1 VLCGSLNNALAVFSC
16 ASEIPGVNGI
26 LSDFGGAV
34 KESSTYDIAILG
46 VPYDG
51 KSSYLRGPSQ
61 GPQAIR
67 AASTVEA
74 INAWTELGINLEDAV
89 TIVDLGDVDVGGNFS
104 DISLRV
110 EEKVSEILKRDG
122 LPIVLGGDHSISLPV
137 VRGMAKKYS
146 ALDILHFDA
155 HPDLYEE
162 LYGDRFSHACPFAR
176 ILDEGLAENLV
187 QVGIRASTG
196 DHRQKAAVF
205 GVRTI
210 AMKDWQDDLKLAF
223 SNPLYIS
230 FDVDVLDPAFA
241 PGVSHHEPGG
251 LSTRQVI
258 NLLHALEADIVG
270 MDLVEVNPTRDVLGI
285 TAAAAVKI
293 VMEAAAKMT
302 LKIQTKQK
310 EEK

>member
-1 VLCGSLNNALAVFSC
+1 M
-16 ASEIPGVNGI
+16 
-26 LSDFGGAV
+26 SDFGGAL
-34 KESSTYDIAILG
+34 KENSTYDIAILG

-51 KSSYLRGPSQ
+51 KSSYLWGSSQ

-67 AASTVEA
+67 AASTGEA

-89 TIVDLGDVDVGGNFS
+89 TIVDLGDVDVAGNFS
-104 DISLRV
+104 DVSLRI
-110 EEKVSEILKRDG
+110 EEKVREILERDG

-137 VRGMAKKYS
+137 IRAMAKKYPV
-146 ALDILHFDA
+146 LDILHFDA

-176 ILDEGLAENLV
+176 VLDEGLAENLV

-196 DHRQKAAVF
+196 DHRQKAAAF

-210 AMKDWQDDLKLAF
+210 AMKDWQDDLALAF

-230 FDVDVLDPAFA
+230 FDADVLDPAFA

-258 NLLHALEADIVG
+258 NLLHALKADIVG
-270 MDLVEVNPTRDVLGI
+270 MDVVEVNPTRDVSGI

-293 VMEAAAKMT
+293 IMEAAARMT
-302 LKIQTKQK
+302 LMIQTKQK

>member
-1 VLCGSLNNALAVFSC
+1 M
-16 ASEIPGVNGI
+16 
-26 LSDFGGAV
+26 SDFGGAV
-34 KESSTYDIAILG
+34 KESNTYDIAILG

-51 KSSYLRGPSQ
+51 KSSYLKGPSK

-67 AASTVEA
+67 TASTGEA

-89 TIVDLGDVDVGGNFS
+89 TIVDLGDVDVEGAFS
-104 DISLRV
+104 DISARV
-110 EEKVSEILKRDG
+110 EDKVGEILERGG
-122 LPIVLGGDHSISLPV
+122 LPIVLGGDHSISLPI
-137 VRGMAKKYS
+137 VRAMAKMYP

-162 LYGDRFSHACPFAR
+162 LYGDPFSHACPFAR
-176 ILDEGLAENLV
+176 ILDEHLAENLV
-187 QVGIRASTG
+187 QVGIRASTEA
-196 DHRQKAAVF
+196 HRQKAAAL

-210 AMKDWQDDLKLAF
+210 TMKDWKDDLALAF

-230 FDVDVLDPAFA
+230 FDADVLDPAFA

-258 NLLHALEADIVG
+258 NLLHTLEADIIG
-270 MDLVEVNPTRDVLGI
+270 MDMVEVNPTRDVSGI

-293 VMEAAAKMT
+293 IMETAAKIAIT
-302 LKIQTKQK
+302 VQSK
-310 EEK
+310 EKEKK

>member
-1 VLCGSLNNALAVFSC
+1 M
-16 ASEIPGVNGI
+16 
-26 LSDFGGAV
+26 SDFGGTV
-34 KESSTYDIAILG
+34 KENNTYDIAILG

-51 KSSYLRGPSQ
+51 KSSYLKGPSQ

-67 AASTVEA
+67 EASTGEA

-89 TIVDLGDVDVGGNFS
+89 TIVDLGDVDVTGSYS
-104 DISLRV
+104 DISARV
-110 EEKVSEILKRDG
+110 EERVSEILERDG
-122 LPIVLGGDHSISLPV
+122 MPIVLGGDHSISLPV
-137 VRGMAKKYS
+137 IRAFAKKYS
-146 ALDILHFDA
+146 SLDILHFDA

-162 LYGDRFSHACPFAR
+162 LYGDRFSHASPFAR
-176 ILDEGLAENLV
+176 VLDEGLSDSLV

-196 DHRQKAAVF
+196 DHRQKTADF

-210 AMKDWQDDLKLAF
+210 TMTDWKDDLALVF
-223 SNPLYIS
+223 SNPLYVS

-258 NLLHALEADIVG
+258 NMLHALEADIVG
-270 MDLVEVNPTRDVLGI
+270 MDVVEVNPTRDISGI

-293 VMEAAAKMT
+293 IMETAAKMT
-302 LKIQTKQK
+302 LMNQEKQK
-310 EEK
+310 EGK

>member
-1 VLCGSLNNALAVFSC
+1 M
-16 ASEIPGVNGI
+16 
-26 LSDFGGAV
+26 SDFGGAV
-34 KESSTYDIAILG
+34 KENNTYDIAILG
-46 VPYDG
+46 IPYDG
-51 KSSYLRGPSQ
+51 KSSYLRGPSK

-67 AASTVEA
+67 AASTGEA

-89 TIVDLGDVDVGGNFS
+89 SIVDLGDVDVAGNFTE
-104 DISLRV
+104 ISARV
-110 EEKVSEILKRDG
+110 EDRVWEILERNG
-122 LPIVLGGDHSISLPV
+122 RPIVLGGDHSISLPV
-137 VRGMAKKYS
+137 VRAMAKKYS
-146 ALDILHFDA
+146 TLDILHFDA

-176 ILDEGLAENLV
+176 ILDEGLAKNLV

-196 DHRQKAAVF
+196 DHRQKAAAF

-210 AMKDWQDDLKLAF
+210 TMKDWQDDLKLAF

-230 FDVDVLDPAFA
+230 FDADVLDPAFA

-270 MDLVEVNPTRDVLGI
+270 MDLVEVNPARDISGI

-293 VMEAAAKMT
+293 IMEAAAKMT
-302 LKIQTKQK
+302 LTIQAKQK
-310 EEK
+310 EAK

>member
-1 VLCGSLNNALAVFSC
+1 M
-16 ASEIPGVNGI
+16 
-26 LSDFGGAV
+26 SDFGGTV
-34 KESSTYDIAILG
+34 KENNTYDIAILG

-51 KSSYLRGPSQ
+51 KSSYLKGPSQ

-67 AASTVEA
+67 AASTGEA

-89 TIVDLGDVDVGGNFS
+89 TIVDLGDVDVTGSYS
-104 DISLRV
+104 DISARV
-110 EEKVSEILKRDG
+110 EERVSEILERDG
-122 LPIVLGGDHSISLPV
+122 MPIVLGGDHSISLPV
-137 VRGMAKKYS
+137 IRAFAKKYS
-146 ALDILHFDA
+146 SLDILHFDA

-162 LYGDRFSHACPFAR
+162 LYGDRFSHASPFAR
-176 ILDEGLAENLV
+176 VLDEGLSDSLV

-196 DHRQKAAVF
+196 DHRQKTADF

-210 AMKDWQDDLKLAF
+210 TMTDWKDDLALVF
-223 SNPLYIS
+223 SNPLYVS

-258 NLLHALEADIVG
+258 NMLHALEADIVG
-270 MDLVEVNPTRDVLGI
+270 MDVVEVNPTRDISGI

-293 VMEAAAKMT
+293 IMETAAKMT
-302 LKIQTKQK
+302 LMNQEKQK
-310 EEK
+310 AAK

>member
-1 VLCGSLNNALAVFSC
+1 M
-16 ASEIPGVNGI
+16 
-26 LSDFGGAV
+26 SDFGGAV
-34 KESSTYDIAILG
+34 KENNTYDIAILG

-51 KSSYLRGPSQ
+51 KSSYLRGPSK

-67 AASTVEA
+67 TASTGEA

-89 TIVDLGDVDVGGNFS
+89 SIVDLGDVDVAGNFTE
-104 DISLRV
+104 ISARV
-110 EEKVSEILKRDG
+110 EDRVWEILERNG
-122 LPIVLGGDHSISLPV
+122 RPIVLGGDHSISLPV
-137 VRGMAKKYS
+137 VRAMAKKYS
-146 ALDILHFDA
+146 TLDILHFDA

-176 ILDEGLAENLV
+176 ILDEGLAKNLV

-196 DHRQKAAVF
+196 DHRQKAAAF

-210 AMKDWQDDLKLAF
+210 TMKDWQDDLKLAF

-230 FDVDVLDPAFA
+230 FDADVLDPAFA

-270 MDLVEVNPTRDVLGI
+270 MDLVEVNPARDISGI

-293 VMEAAAKMT
+293 IMEAAAKMT
-302 LKIQTKQK
+302 LTIQAKQK
-310 EEK
+310 EAK

>member
-1 VLCGSLNNALAVFSC
+1 M
-16 ASEIPGVNGI
+16 
-26 LSDFGGAV
+26 SDFGGAV
-34 KESSTYDIAILG
+34 KENNTYDIAILG

-51 KSSYLRGPSQ
+51 KSSYLRGTSK

-67 AASTVEA
+67 TASTGEA

-89 TIVDLGDVDVGGNFS
+89 SIVDLGDVDVAGNFTE
-104 DISLRV
+104 ISVRV
-110 EEKVSEILKRDG
+110 EDRVWEILERNG
-122 LPIVLGGDHSISLPV
+122 RPIVLGGDHSISLPV
-137 VRGMAKKYS
+137 VRAMAKKYS
-146 ALDILHFDA
+146 TLDILHFDA

-176 ILDEGLAENLV
+176 ILDEGLAKNLV

-196 DHRQKAAVF
+196 DHRQKAAAF

-210 AMKDWQDDLKLAF
+210 TMKDWQDDLKLAF

-230 FDVDVLDPAFA
+230 FDADVLDPAFA

-270 MDLVEVNPTRDVLGI
+270 MDLVEVNPARDISGI

-293 VMEAAAKMT
+293 IMEAAAKMT
-302 LKIQTKQK
+302 LTIQAKQK
-310 EEK
+310 EAK

>member
-1 VLCGSLNNALAVFSC
+1 M
-16 ASEIPGVNGI
+16 
-26 LSDFGGAV
+26 SDFGGAV
-34 KESSTYDIAILG
+34 KENNTYDIAILG

-51 KSSYLRGPSQ
+51 KSSYLRGTSK

-67 AASTVEA
+67 TASTGEA

-89 TIVDLGDVDVGGNFS
+89 SIVDLGDVDVAGNFTE
-104 DISLRV
+104 ISARV
-110 EEKVSEILKRDG
+110 EDRVWEILERNG
-122 LPIVLGGDHSISLPV
+122 RPIVLGGDHSISLPV
-137 VRGMAKKYS
+137 VRAMAKKYS
-146 ALDILHFDA
+146 TLDILHFDA

-176 ILDEGLAENLV
+176 ILDEGLAKNLV

-196 DHRQKAAVF
+196 DHRQKAAAF

-210 AMKDWQDDLKLAF
+210 TMKDWQDDLKLAF

-230 FDVDVLDPAFA
+230 FDADVLDPAFA

-270 MDLVEVNPTRDVLGI
+270 MDLVEVNPARDISGI

-293 VMEAAAKMT
+293 IMEAAAKMT
-302 LKIQTKQK
+302 LTIQAKQK
-310 EEK
+310 EAK